1 MGDTLRALVAWAAT
15 VWILGSSAPAAA
27 IVNGQPPAADDRR
40 FDAVGAWS
48 RARWLGLGEQPQH
61 EHNWFGGAVLV
72 RANLVVTAKHLCE
85 NPEVPSG
92 TYAVRFRRRID
103 GGLGSREQ
111 GVFSYHHVLVD
122 RIEHGPGDLALAYLA
137 EPVTH
142 IDPVQVMQM
151 GFGLMAPLHLGRL
164 GSRGP

>member
-1 MGDTLRALVAWAAT
+1 MGSRPRRATAA
-15 VWILGSSAPAAA
+15 LMRS
-27 IVNGQPPAADDRR
+27 
-40 FDAVGAWS
+40 AWS
-48 RARWLGLGEQPQH
+48 RFGLGIGRG
-61 EHNWFGGAVLV
+61 EHNIGGAVLV

-142 IDPVQVMQM
+142 IEPVPVMQM
-151 GFGLMAPLHLGRL
+151 GFLGLDGAPYTSAGWGRE
-164 GSRGP
+164 GPDMEAVPQSAPPVRTEPTQASLCAA